1 MSWSS
6 FPHLIQFSSTNHFW
20 PWPMFCVY
28 GANTANNKWFVE
40 ENCIKCGNELEFK
53 QTAGLS
59 LKTVPQTKPCSL
71 FELQPCHL
79 AVQHSLLKELI
90 QMEKDEAN
98 MLSRFINYSFESLEP
113 CSSRFVEENCIKCG
127 NELEFIST
135 LDTILLYKS
144 FLTLTDVL
152 CVRCQYSE

>member
-1 MSWSS
+1 MKNTLFVYSVFFVYPVYPGEQ
-6 FPHLIQFSSTNHFW
+6 FPGWL
-20 PWPMFCVY
+20 
-28 GANTANNKWFVE
+28 WFHRAGDPDTLQNPSVS
-40 ENCIKCGNELEFK
+40 ELSESYIVF
-53 QTAGLS
+53 
-59 LKTVPQTKPCSL
+59 PEL
-71 FELQPCHL
+71 FLAV

-113 CSSRFVEENCIKCG
+113 CSSRFVEDNCIKCG

-152 CVRCQYSE
+152 CVWCQYSE